1 MPGGG
6 RRRGAGKTHG
16 RKDSGESKGQ
26 GEANKDEEACAV
38 CVLGEVT
45 AEQHFL
51 AVELQEHPAAL
62 HGTAPL
68 ASGSCEGR
76 GEYLCGVR
84 WGFPP
89 ACRGHSLPGLSLP
102 ACAVHVVSF
111 SWQVGFAMSE
121 TTSILE
127 SLRC

>member
-6 RRRGAGKTHG
+6 RRRGAGRTHG
-16 RKDSGESKGQ
+16 RKDSGESK

-51 AVELQEHPAAL
+51 ALELQEHPAAL
-62 HGTAPL
+62 HGTVTSGQWLLRGKRKIFAPE
-68 ASGSCEGR
+68 SRSTE
-76 GEYLCGVR
+76 VR

-89 ACRGHSLPGLSLP
+89 CLPRASL
-102 ACAVHVVSF
+102 ACA
-111 SWQVGFAMSE
+111 QPP
-121 TTSILE
+121 
-127 SLRC
+127 SLRSSRGSLLLAGSICNV